1 MQNIGNTLSS
11 NRSLDQ
17 MAAQKNSKVD
27 QFRLTKNEIK
37 DFDKLSFNIFEF
49 KKTLK
54 GEKVL
59 AYMSMYSM
67 SKMGLLNNGK
77 ESELSL
83 DRKNVRK
90 FLDTVADDYNN
101 EIPYHNQMH
110 AADVMHMSYLM
121 MT

>member
-1 MQNIGNTLSS
+1 
-11 NRSLDQ
+11 
-17 MAAQKNSKVD
+17 
-27 QFRLTKNEIK
+27 
-37 DFDKLSFNIFEF
+37 
-49 KKTLK
+49 
-54 GEKVL
+54 
-59 AYMSMYSM
+59 MSMYSM

-121 MT
+121 MTQFGLINILHMKDVDKLSVVIAAACHDLGHDGFTNSYHVNAVTLRAIYSND